1 MAEWHATDD
10 QIEMKALH
18 GQLEQAQ
25 DALVQQYAA
34 RFVQYEKRLEADAVR
49 IADMAEEIKAVNAQ
63 LLSHQ
68 REQIHLL
75 HTRISELEQR
85 LEANTHHPRPAHTPR
100 GPKKFTRYTGR
111 CHEFQIRDRSGLCG
125 DDGDSTT
132 TYKTR
137 FHTKYQR

>member
-85 LEANTHHPRPAHTPR
+85 LEANTTPPPVLPTHQE
-100 GPKKFTRYTGR
+100 GPKNLPGYTGR
-111 CHEFQIRDRSGLCG
+111 CHEFQIRDRSDYAG
-125 DDGDSTT
+125 TT
-132 TYKTR
+132 AIQPQPIT
-137 FHTKYQR
+137 